1 MADNQ
6 VRLQNEASVRAG
18 EGQQQQQHL
27 NQHQGQHQQ
36 RQQYD
41 RSTSGDS
48 RAGFEEYWREEK
60 ESERAGRL
68 QFVNEGPPYHH
79 QSSSSPLDH
88 QSQQLSGEGEG
99 GEQERQGSCEYF
111 VSFSFILLFFSVV
124 KFVSCKV
131 AVTSVK
137 SVFPHPVLSLIPHA
151 LVPFLI
157 FIFIYF
163 PILLPPVADSH
174 IHLPFSAFM
183 IPHTSLLVLLY
194 IPYRASM

>member
-111 VSFSFILLFFSVV
+111 VSFSFILLFFFFCGKICVLQ
-124 KFVSCKV
+124 SCGDKCQECLP
-131 AVTSVK
+131 S
-137 SVFPHPVLSLIPHA
+137 SRLILDSTCARP
-151 LVPFLI
+151 I
-157 FIFIYF
+157 SYF
-163 PILLPPVADSH
+163 YFYLFSYSPPA
-174 IHLPFSAFM
+174 
-183 IPHTSLLVLLY
+183 
-194 IPYRASM
+194 RC